1 VGDRRAD
8 VPRPTLQANVA
19 PLAPPAGGGVS
30 GSSGQAPLQ
39 RLSTGAPKAAGTAGE
54 QGAPK
59 AAGTAGEQGAASVV
73 WAPNVVG
80 VAAQIGHPAVTL
92 VWQTPAGSAHVD
104 VLRRPAPRRNGAVV
118 YSGRATRY
126 RDLAARPCTAYRYTI
141 VNYDRRGHRSTG
153 VPTSIVPDGCGPQQ

>member
-1 VGDRRAD
+1 VVGGIVGGFVGDRRAD

-19 PLAPPAGGGVS
+19 PPAAPAGGGVS

-39 RLSTGAPKAAGTAGE
+39 RLSTGAPKAASTAGE
-54 QGAPK
+54 QR
-59 AAGTAGEQGAASVV
+59 AASVV

-118 YSGRATRY
+118 YSGQATRY

-153 VPTSIVPDGCGPQQ
+153 VPTSIVTDGCGPQQ